1 MTHEPPSEQSCAGC
15 GQARPRLSGGY
26 CLTCVGGAHEEQA
39 GARALIGYVR
49 EHPGITVAEA
59 SRDLDVSPSRI
70 TRLIADGRL
79 LSG

>member
-1 MTHEPPSEQSCAGC
+1 MTREPPPEQRCLGC
-15 GQARPRLSGGY
+15 GEARPRLSGGF
-26 CLTCVGGAHEEQA
+26 CLACVGGAHEERA
-39 GARALIGYVR
+39 DTRALIGYVR